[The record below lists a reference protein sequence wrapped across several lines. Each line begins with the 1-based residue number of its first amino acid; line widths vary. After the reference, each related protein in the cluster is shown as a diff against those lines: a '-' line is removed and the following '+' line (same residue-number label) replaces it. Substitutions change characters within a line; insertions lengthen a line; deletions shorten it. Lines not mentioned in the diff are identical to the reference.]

1 MVVQDDRLTTLN
13 LLNLEIIGSL
23 IGIFGLSVFILTSY
37 TSKNILLNSYFN
49 GRHSPQILTLD
60 VAALVGRILLISAG
74 FIAANTA
81 ALRLIQLNQKTMR
94 NQPIDGTLEPNIWLT
109 VGSWT
114 AFAGGMISLVGDYK
128 RLQSPR
134 LPIQ

>member
-1 MVVQDDRLTTLN
+1 M
-13 LLNLEIIGSL
+13 
-23 IGIFGLSVFILTSY
+23 
-37 TSKNILLNSYFN
+37 NILLNSYFN

-114 AFAGGMISLVGDYK
+114 AFAGG
-128 RLQSPR
+128 
-134 LPIQ
+134 